1 MTKGG
6 FVPALLVLVAAVFL
20 IVSLVI
26 YFQKD
31 ETQGAKALDVASGAQ
46 SQLTEINNS
55 MKKLVQD
62 IGSIDEGTKKLAE
75 DQKAY
80 AGAMTP
86 MIADLEKR
94 LSVLEKRPHDHLK
107 LSLTEPIQVSIV
119 ERYKIPDPP
128 QLTGAKNKPT
138 SKTPLFD
145 RAKKQVN
152 Q

>member
-1 MTKGG
+1 MSKGV
-6 FVPALLVLVAAVFL
+6 FVPGLLVLVAGLFL
-20 IVSLVI
+20 AATLVI

-31 ETQGAKALDVASGAQ
+31 ETQGAKALDVASGVRG
-46 SQLTEINNS
+46 QLSDIDKS
-55 MKKLVQD
+55 IVKLVQD
-62 IGSIDEGTKKLAE
+62 IGSIDEATKRLSE

-80 AGAMTP
+80 AGTMTP

-107 LSLTEPIQVSIV
+107 ISLTEPIQVSIV